1 MKKKKKK
8 YIIFFL
14 VGIFSVIAIAFAA
27 FSTTLNI
34 TGTASIDSNWK
45 IKINNVVTEVVKGK
59 AKNES
64 TPIVTDTSVT
74 FKTLLY
80 IPSDSIKYKVTVVN
94 EGSIDAKLD
103 SIEMTDSKNP
113 AINFDLTNINEN
125 SVLKAGDST
134 DFNVIVT
141 YNEDVET
148 QPTEENLTASLT
160 VKLNYVQ
167 NA

>member
-1 MKKKKKK
+1 MKKK
-8 YIIFFL
+8 YIIFCLIGIFL
-14 VGIFSVIAIAFAA
+14 VMGVAFAE
-27 FSTTLNI
+27 FSTPSNI

>member
-1 MKKKKKK
+1 MKKK

-14 VGIFSVIAIAFAA
+14 VGIFSVMAIAFAA

-113 AINFDLTNINEN
+113 AIKFDLTNINEN

>member
-1 MKKKKKK
+1 MKKK

-14 VGIFSVIAIAFAA
+14 VGIFSVMAIAFAA

-59 AKNES
+59 AQNES

>member
-1 MKKKKKK
+1 M
-8 YIIFFL
+8 
-14 VGIFSVIAIAFAA
+14 
-27 FSTTLNI
+27 
-34 TGTASIDSNWK
+34 
-45 IKINNVVTEVVKGK
+45 
-59 AKNES
+59 
-64 TPIVTDTSVT
+64 TDTSVT